1 MTDETKDNIIIG
13 PWSGHNKVNSEDAE
27 NWVKKKYD
35 RALEKNTTQLE
46 MQSKILKVDSITENI
61 MVQLIHT
68 LSEQGYEIGKSDFI
82 LDIGFLSEV
91 VKSAMFRQE
100 NLPHI
105 IQGLVDSLMVPDKT
119 ENHDGIDMHYSK
131 FDSGLLKELVE
142 MAEAI
147 SEEQTDVEFLP
158 DTELE
163 TDPEKISKWKDEKEK
178 GSLHNMRTE
187 KIHGKDDED
196 NEGKEF

>member
-1 MTDETKDNIIIG
+1 
-13 PWSGHNKVNSEDAE
+13 
-27 NWVKKKYD
+27 
-35 RALEKNTTQLE
+35 
-46 MQSKILKVDSITENI
+46 
-61 MVQLIHT
+61 
-68 LSEQGYEIGKSDFI
+68 
-82 LDIGFLSEV
+82 
-91 VKSAMFRQE
+91 MFRQD

-163 TDPEKISKWKDEKEK
+163 TDHEMISKWKDEKEK

-196 NEGKEF
+196 NDGKEF

>member
-1 MTDETKDNIIIG
+1 
-13 PWSGHNKVNSEDAE
+13 
-27 NWVKKKYD
+27 
-35 RALEKNTTQLE
+35 
-46 MQSKILKVDSITENI
+46 
-61 MVQLIHT
+61 
-68 LSEQGYEIGKSDFI
+68 
-82 LDIGFLSEV
+82 
-91 VKSAMFRQE
+91 MFRQE

-196 NEGKEF
+196 NDGKEF